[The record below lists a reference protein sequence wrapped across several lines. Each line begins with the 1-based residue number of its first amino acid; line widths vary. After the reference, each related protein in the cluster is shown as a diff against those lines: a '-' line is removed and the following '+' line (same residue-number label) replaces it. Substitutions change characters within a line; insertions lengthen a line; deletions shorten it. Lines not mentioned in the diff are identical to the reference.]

1 VSCLYSREWKIREM
15 ALRSLMNGITKSHF
29 YDSEKE
35 KYRVRWCC
43 IKILTMVVAD
53 PVFRV
58 YLGCIV
64 SSVVHYLM
72 S

>member
-1 VSCLYSREWKIREM
+1 MREM
-15 ALRSLMNGITKSHF
+15 ALRRLMNGIMKSHF
-29 YDSEKE
+29 SDGEKE
-35 KYRVRWCC
+35 RHRVRLCC

-64 SSVVHYLM
+64 SSVVHYFM